1 MTTEPTAA
9 ELVAAGLERRE
20 ARWLLEEFGADPAR
34 LAAAVARRQQ
44 GEPLQYI
51 VGHWP
56 FRGLDLDLDSR
67 VLIPR
72 PETEELVGVALD
84 VLAAR
89 PVAAPTLLDLGCGSG
104 AIGLALLSELAA
116 RGIRATLIAVDVSPG
131 ALAVAR
137 RNARKHELT
146 SVSFLEGSWY
156 EALDASLAAR
166 IDLIV
171 ANPPYVGAA
180 QYLDLDPVIAHE
192 PRGAL
197 VAADARGVPGLA
209 DLVSVVEGAPHWLAA
224 GGALVVEHGDGHR
237 EALRRV
243 AYGAGLR
250 DLVDHDDLAGKPRIL
265 VAHRP

>member
-1 MTTEPTAA
+1 MTTKPTAA
-9 ELVAAGLERRE
+9 DVVAAGVERRE
-20 ARWLLEEFGADPAR
+20 ARWLLEEFGGDVAR
-34 LAAAVARRQQ
+34 LAAAVERRRR

-56 FRGLDLDLDSR
+56 FRGLDLDLDRR

-84 VLAAR
+84 ELAAR
-89 PVAAPTLLDLGCGSG
+89 RVAAPTLLDLGCGSG
-104 AIGLALLSELAA
+104 AIGLSLVSELAA
-116 RGIRATLIAVDVSPG
+116 RGVRATLVALDVSPG

-137 RNARKHELT
+137 RNARKHALT

-166 IDLIV
+166 FDLIV
-171 ANPPYVGAA
+171 ANPPYVGVVE
-180 QYLDLDPVIAHE
+180 YRDLDPVIAHE

-209 DLVSVVEGAPHWLAA
+209 DLVRVVEGAPHWLVA
-224 GGALVVEHGDGHR
+224 GGALVVEHGDRHR

-243 AYGAGLR
+243 AAGAGLR

>member
-1 MTTEPTAA
+1 MTAEPTAA
-9 ELVAAGLERRE
+9 ELVAGLERRE
-20 ARWLLEEFGADPAR
+20 ARWLLEEFGSDPAR
-34 LAAAVARRQQ
+34 LAAAVARRRS

-89 PVAAPTLLDLGCGSG
+89 QVAAPTLLDLGCGSG
-104 AIGLALLSELAA
+104 AIGLSLLAELAA
-116 RGIRATLIAVDVSPG
+116 RGVLATLVAVDVSPG

-137 RNARKHELT
+137 RNARKHALT
-146 SVSFLEGSWY
+146 AVSFLEGSWY
-156 EALDASLAAR
+156 EALDASLAGR

-180 QYLDLDPVIAHE
+180 EYGTLDPVIAHE

-209 DLVSVVEGAPHWLAA
+209 DLVRVVEGAPHWLSA
-224 GGALVVEHGDGHR
+224 GGALVVEHGDNHR

-243 AYGAGLR
+243 AYGVGLR